1 VTPDPNIEAEMIRM
15 NPQDD
20 LQLGVI
26 DHMAGSDVTAVG
38 YLTGPGLF
46 EFPVVYSV
54 VDGRAIHEGCIDMGP
69 ADEVAAQAQEVAQR
83 RAVRLTVAFA
93 GSTDGVVPNS
103 PDVHEA
109 GIGLPGDS
117 TFLWTNGRVA
127 YEIDGGVPNPGRVT
141 DAIAHIE
148 ANTGIRFTVR
158 TAANAGSLP
167 DYIRV
172 VSNGAA
178 TFSSSAIGRRGGMQ
192 DLMAADAH
200 PWPVL
205 AHEFLHALG
214 VYHEQSRSDR
224 DAFVE
229 IKWDNIQDGPPPA
242 GEINALGNFQTKPDA
257 VDYFDYDYGSVM
269 HYHGKAFAKD
279 TSKPTI
285 VPRQAGAVIG
295 QRNGLSFGDRQ
306 TVAKIYERFFPK
318 GYAGVWRAGSGR
330 YGLWANAEWNDF
342 SGKWQAWSAD
352 GLRLVDI
359 HVQPTRQGLRY
370 SGVFSEGTGGHGL
383 WVDAPWESFVAKWQ
397 EWSGQ
402 GLRLHDIHAVTVN
415 GQDRWTGA
423 FLEGGGGHGLW
434 ANATWDSFVATWQ
447 EWSGQG
453 LRLHDVLVRSVNGQD
468 RYTGVFLQGSGGH
481 GLWANATWDSFV
493 ATWQEWS
500 GQGLRLAD
508 LNMHLSGNET
518 RYTAA
523 FLPGNDGHALWANV
537 TWESFAAKWQEFGG
551 QGLRLIDFE
560 IVNPAAGAIFD
571 GVDVGESDLPMAEE
585 PFGGMLAAMEPTAG
599 RVAEQAEG
607 YGAAQFDGQPAP
619 AGAAMATAQG
629 GAVLPNIV
637 APRDTDEGV
646 RGGLVG
652 SGARDGTATGAS
664 GYGGATFG

>member
-1 VTPDPNIEAEMIRM
+1 M

-20 LQLGVI
+20 MQLGVI
-26 DHMAGSDVTAVG
+26 DHMAGSDVTALG

-46 EFPVVYSV
+46 EHPVVYAV

-69 ADEVAAQAQEVAQR
+69 ADEVAADAERIGAR
-83 RAVRLTVAFA
+83 RALRLTTAFA
-93 GSTDGVVPNS
+93 GSTEGDLSGS
-103 PDVHEA
+103 PDLQA

-117 TFLWTNGRVA
+117 TFLWENGRVA

-148 ANTGIRFTVR
+148 ANTGIRFTLR

-192 DLMAADAH
+192 DLRAADAH

-242 GEINALGNFQTKPDA
+242 GEIDARGNFQTKPDA

-269 HYHGKAFAKD
+269 HYHAKSFAKD

-318 GYAGVWRAGSGR
+318 GYSGVWRAGSGR
-330 YGLWANAEWNDF
+330 YALWANDEWNGF
-342 SGKWQAWSAD
+342 SAKWQQWSAD

-359 HVQPTRQGLRY
+359 HVRPTRQGLRY
-370 SGVFSEGTGGHGL
+370 SGVFLPGTGGHAL
-383 WVDAPWESFVAKWQ
+383 WVDAPWASFVAKWQ

-402 GLRLHDIHAVTVN
+402 GLRLHDIHVVTVN
-415 GQDRWTGA
+415 GEDRWTGV
-423 FLEGGGGHGLW
+423 FLAGTGGHAVW
-434 ANATWDSFVATWQ
+434 ANSSWEGFVAKWQ

-453 LRLHDVLVRSVNGQD
+453 LRLHDIHVHNVNGQD
-468 RYTGVFLQGSGGH
+468 RYTGVFLPGTGGH
-481 GLWANATWDSFV
+481 ALWANANWASFV
-493 ATWQEWS
+493 AKWQEWS
-500 GQGLRLAD
+500 GQGLRLVD
-508 LNMHLSGNET
+508 LNSHRVGNET

-537 TWESFAAKWQEFGG
+537 TWESFAAKWQELAG
-551 QGLRLIDFE
+551 QGLRLVDFE
-560 IVNPAAGAIFD
+560 MVNPAAGSIFD
-571 GVDVGESDLPMAEE
+571 GVDVGESDLPEADV
-585 PFGGMLAAMEPTAG
+585 PFGGIVGAAATEA
-599 RVAEQAEG
+599 VAEPAQG
-607 YGAAQFDGQPAP
+607 YGSAHLDGEQVAVAAE
-619 AGAAMATAQG
+619 AAG
-629 GAVLPNIV
+629 GAELPNIV
-637 APRDTDEGV
+637 APRTAAEGADAG
-646 RGGLVG
+646 RPDAGLVG
-652 SGARDGTATGAS
+652 TGDRGGADGTGS
-664 GYGGATFG
+664 GGVVIG

>member
-1 VTPDPNIEAEMIRM
+1 
-15 NPQDD
+15 
-20 LQLGVI
+20 
-26 DHMAGSDVTAVG
+26 
-38 YLTGPGLF
+38 
-46 EFPVVYSV
+46 
-54 VDGRAIHEGCIDMGP
+54 
-69 ADEVAAQAQEVAQR
+69 
-83 RAVRLTVAFA
+83 LTVAFA
-93 GSTDGVVPNS
+93 GSTDGAVRNA

-167 DYIRV
+167 DYVRV

-229 IKWDNIQDGPPPA
+229 IKWDNIQDGPPPD

-269 HYHGKAFAKD
+269 TTTGRPSRRTPRSRRSCPARPVWSSASATASAMATGRPSPRS
-279 TSKPTI
+279 TSASS
-285 VPRQAGAVIG
+285 PRATQVCG
-295 QRNGLSFGDRQ
+295 
-306 TVAKIYERFFPK
+306 
-318 GYAGVWRAGSGR
+318 GR
-330 YGLWANAEWNDF
+330 YGLWANAAWNDF

-383 WVDAPWESFVAKWQ
+383 W
-397 EWSGQ
+397 
-402 GLRLHDIHAVTVN
+402 
-415 GQDRWTGA
+415 
-423 FLEGGGGHGLW
+423 
-434 ANATWDSFVATWQ
+434 ANATWDSFVAK
-447 EWSGQG
+447 
-453 LRLHDVLVRSVNGQD
+453 
-468 RYTGVFLQGSGGH
+468 
-481 GLWANATWDSFV
+481 
-493 ATWQEWS
+493 WQEWS

-523 FLPGNDGHALWANV
+523 FLPGNDGYALWANV
-537 TWESFAAKWQEFGG
+537 TWESFAAKWQELGG

-585 PFGGMLAAMEPTAG
+585 PFGGILAAMEPAAA
-599 RVAEQAEG
+599 RVPEQAEG

-619 AGAAMATAQG
+619 TGAALATAQG

-637 APRDTDEGV
+637 APRDTDAGV

-652 SGARDGTATGAS
+652 SGARDGTATEAS